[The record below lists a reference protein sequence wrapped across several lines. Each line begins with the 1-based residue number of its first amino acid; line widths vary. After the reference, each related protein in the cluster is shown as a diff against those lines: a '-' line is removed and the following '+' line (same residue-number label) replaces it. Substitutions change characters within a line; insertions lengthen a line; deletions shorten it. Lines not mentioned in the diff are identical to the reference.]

1 MADDNVL
8 MNEMSWTEV
17 EEAQKERLI
26 ALLPV
31 GTTEAHGPHLPVG
44 TDTIIAVE
52 LARRGVKK
60 LEERGLHALIA
71 PPVTF
76 SVSELGAEF
85 PGTISLPAE
94 TVVALVR
101 DLCIELSKKFR
112 AVAIVNVNQEAA
124 HMGALKKAVEEA
136 NGRGASA
143 CLTDFAKKRWVDQL
157 GEAFAAGDH
166 GGSFQTSLMMVAAP
180 DQVRERE
187 RISLP
192 PMDGLAAA
200 LKKGAKTFAEAGG
213 EDAYFGDP
221 TDASSEAG
229 EASFEALAGILGLAV
244 AEYVGSK
251 A

>member
-1 MADDNVL
+1 MAENVL

-17 EEAQKERLI
+17 DDALKEHRPI

-31 GTTEAHGPHLPVG
+31 GTTEAHGPHLPVT
-44 TDTIIAVE
+44 TDTIIAVA
-52 LARRGVKK
+52 LARRGVTK
-60 LEERGLHALIA
+60 LEERGLHALIV

-76 SVSELGAEF
+76 SVSQLGAEF
-85 PGTISLPAE
+85 PGTVSLPSE
-94 TVVALVR
+94 TVVAFLR
-101 DLCIELSKKFR
+101 DVCVALSKSFR
-112 AVAIVNVNQEAA
+112 AIALVNVNQEPANIE
-124 HMGALKKAVEEA
+124 ALKKAVEEA
-136 NGRGASA
+136 NEAGASA

-157 GEAFAAGDH
+157 GEAFSAGDH
-166 GGSFQTSLMMVAAP
+166 GGSFETSLMMAAAA
-180 DQVRERE
+180 DQVREKE

-192 PMDGLAAA
+192 PMDGLNAA

-221 TDASSEAG
+221 TAASAEEG
-229 EASFEALAGILGLAV
+229 EAMFEALSGILALHV